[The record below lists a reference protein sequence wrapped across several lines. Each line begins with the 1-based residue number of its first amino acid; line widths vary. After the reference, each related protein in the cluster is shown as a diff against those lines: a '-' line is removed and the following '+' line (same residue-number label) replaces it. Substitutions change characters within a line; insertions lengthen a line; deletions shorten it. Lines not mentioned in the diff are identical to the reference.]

1 MINKKKALLIGD
13 YTHPKFYP
21 LQGVDKEIT
30 HILNDSFTVQCTENN
45 HMLEQ
50 ENLQSFDLCIS
61 YHDSWREKLSSKQ
74 TAGLLSCISG
84 GRGLLILHNGI
95 VLHKKYEVAQLIGAR
110 NVAPHPSIKQLK
122 FRMTAQEHDVTRG
135 IASFELEDEPY
146 RFEFDPFCETSIL
159 MEYEFEGEW
168 YPAAWAHSYGVGRVV
183 YLLPGRDQGVFQHPE
198 YRKLVLQAAK
208 WAARSPV

>member
-1 MINKKKALLIGD
+1 MNKKRALLIGD

-21 LQGVDKEIT
+21 LQGVDLEIT

-45 HMLEQ
+45 HMLE
-50 ENLQSFDLCIS
+50 ESNLQSFDLCIS

-95 VLHKKYEVAQLIGAR
+95 VLQKKYELAQLIGAR
-110 NVAPHPSIKQLK
+110 NVSHPSTRKLQM
-122 FRMTAQEHDVTRG
+122 RVAAPEHD
-135 IASFELEDEPY
+135 IMLHISPFEIEDEPY
-146 RFEFDPFCETSIL
+146 RFEFDPFSETTIL
-159 MEYEFEGEW
+159 LEYEMDGEW
-168 YPAAWAHSYGVGRVV
+168 HPAAWAHSYGLGRVV
-183 YLLPGRDQGVFQHPE
+183 YLLPGRDQAVFQHPE

-208 WAARSPV
+208 WAARSPG